1 MGSKCRLYCFQTALL
16 SEVYSV
22 LGFKIIKNLPE

>member
-22 LGFKIIKNLPE
+22 LGFKIIKKPT